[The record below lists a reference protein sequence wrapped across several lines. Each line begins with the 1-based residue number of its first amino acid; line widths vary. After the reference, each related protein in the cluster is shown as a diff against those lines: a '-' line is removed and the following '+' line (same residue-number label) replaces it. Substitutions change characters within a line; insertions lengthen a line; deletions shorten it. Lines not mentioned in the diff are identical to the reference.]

1 MKEKVKAI
9 PEGFHTLT
17 TSLIVGDA
25 AAAIEFYKLV
35 FGAMLVRRIFYGP
48 DGKTI
53 AHAELEIGDSKLM
66 LSDEMPGMN
75 VLSPLSPGGGTSA
88 SIFMYVEDVDDVFN
102 KAVSNGATVT
112 MPLMDA
118 FWGDRAGGI
127 VDPFGHR
134 WMVAKHIKDLSDE
147 EIEEGSKEAFAKM
160 SY

>member
-1 MKEKVKAI
+1 MKVKPI

-17 TSLIVGDA
+17 TTLVVRDA
-25 AAAIEFYKLV
+25 VSAIEFYKKA
-35 FGAMLVRRIFYGP
+35 FGARVRGIFYGP

-53 AHAELEIGDSKLM
+53 FHAELEIGDSILM
-66 LSDEMPGMN
+66 LMDEFPDMN
-75 VLSPLSPGGGTSA
+75 AFSPQSPGGGASA
-88 SIFMYVEDVDDVFN
+88 GIFMYVPDVDAVFK

-134 WMVAKHIKDLSDE
+134 WSLATHIKDLSRE
-147 EIEEGSKEAFAKM
+147 EIDKGAKAAFAKT
-160 SY
+160 S